1 MIFRQK
7 NKMVMNACELY
18 CFSQHLSDIFTR
30 DIILDFQPAITRT
43 PTVTK
48 QITLN
53 SPQLPHISFSGD
65 DSLISSLSA
74 PVNRR
79 LFGTPQQQHHT
90 RGASTPIVEKK
101 NLLAPIQEVVIDLDS
116 HQYVDDDSND
126 DIRPSTAN
134 KALEELQ
141 KVSSKRK
148 RLERDLFGNID
159 DLFGDETY
167 EDPQAKKART
177 EEERDMEMIEKI
189 LETRKKLQAQNKAVR
204 NDEVSRLEALHAFKM
219 RNLSYSVPPWPFIPL
234 KRSDG
239 ETVYVRFH
247 SNDYETKAINEIK
260 AAPCIGSLL
269 GENKEKIWEEANEL
283 TLKRLN
289 NKEVSIQEQLQPIV
303 VEPTADKENRLWV
316 EKYKP
321 RKYVD
326 LLSDEMTNR
335 SLLYWLKMWDKIVF
349 GK

>member
-1 MIFRQK
+1 MA
-7 NKMVMNACELY
+7 N
-18 CFSQHLSDIFTR
+18 
-30 DIILDFQPAITRT
+30 
-43 PTVTK
+43 

-65 DSLISSLSA
+65 DSSISSLSA

-90 RGASTPIVEKK
+90 RGASTPIVSMK
-101 NLLAPIQEVVIDLDS
+101 NILTPIQEAVIDLES
-116 HQYVDDDSND
+116 HQYEDDDNND
-126 DIRPSTAN
+126 DIRPSTAI
-134 KALEELQ
+134 KSLQELQ

-167 EDPQAKKART
+167 EDPESKKART
-177 EEERDMEMIEKI
+177 EEERDLEMIEKI
-189 LETRKKLQAQNKAVR
+189 LETRKKLQEQSKAVR
-204 NDEVSRLEALHAFKM
+204 KDEVSRLEALHAFKM

-234 KRSDG
+234 RRSDG

-289 NKEVSIQEQLQPIV
+289 SKEVSIQEQLQPIV

-335 SLLYWLKMWDKIVF
+335 SLLYWLKMWDKVVF